1 MYTISSTVLLRGRH
15 GTCGTRFALV
25 AGVAL
30 GDIHGTCAWH
40 VWHLAT
46 LSWLLRGSRGTCG
59 TGLALVWRA
68 WSPLVVRRRGAL
80 RGRRGT
86 WWHPRCF
93 CVAGGRCGTCFV
105 ANYDSEGDGLMPCWV
120 NKEALAGQF
129 ASFVIAERPALL
141 STASLVRPTLTQ
153 RGKKYA
159 GFLTHNFFTRN
170 SSTHNSFYTQLFHT
184 QLFHTHTQ
192 LFHNFLTHTTL
203 SHTQLFH
210 RQLFETIDPPPSPL
224 SVPFQPLFLIIG
236 RSRLVGPIVALSVLF
251 FLITFFIYIYMYI
264 YRSLSLAYMCV
275 FRIELIWHDWKI
287 QPIIDRVLVWS
298 SEIHEQWNVQIA
310 RISNV

>member
-120 NKEALAGQF
+120 HKEALAGQF
-129 ASFVIAERPALL
+129 ASFVIAERPALI
-141 STASLVRPTLTQ
+141 STASLGRPTLTQ

-159 GFLTHNFFTRN
+159 GFLTHNFSHATLP
-170 SSTHNSFYTQLFHT
+170 TQLFLHAT
-184 QLFHTHTQ
+184 FS
-192 LFHNFLTHTTL
+192 HTTL
-203 SHTQLFH
+203 SHSYTTLSQLSHTHNSFSYSTLSQTTVWNY
-210 RQLFETIDPPPSPL
+210 RSSTISLVRTVSTTVSDYWKKSTCGAYCG
-224 SVPFQPLFLIIG
+224 VI
-236 RSRLVGPIVALSVLF
+236 RSF
-251 FLITFFIYIYMYI
+251 FLITFFIYIYIYI
-264 YRSLSLAYMCV
+264 YICIYIALSLSHICV
-275 FRIELIWHDWKI
+275 YF
-287 QPIIDRVLVWS
+287 VLNWFDMTERFNQS
-298 SEIHEQWNVQIA
+298 LTA
-310 RISNV
+310 F